1 MCEEEFK
8 DLTIVIPKRFIALHS
23 VIILLFIII
32 CSVRKHL
39 FWGILIIIK
48 LVLSI
53 FSVKLFLSG
62 VEVLPTS
69 VVVKP
74 VVVVVNRS
82 YLQCTLTFNQR

>member
-1 MCEEEFK
+1 MCDDQFK
-8 DLTIVIPKRFIALHS
+8 DLSIVIPKKFIVSHS
-23 VIILLFIII
+23 VIILLFIIT

-53 FSVKLFLSG
+53 FSVNLFLSG
-62 VEVLPTS
+62 VEVLPIS

-82 YLQCTLTFNQR
+82 YLH